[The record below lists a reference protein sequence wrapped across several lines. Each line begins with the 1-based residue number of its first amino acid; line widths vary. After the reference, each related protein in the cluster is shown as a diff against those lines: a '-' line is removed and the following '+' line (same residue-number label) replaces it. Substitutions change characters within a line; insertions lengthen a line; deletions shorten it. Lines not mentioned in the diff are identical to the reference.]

1 MKLLATCGQSILV
14 VATLLASAAAQA
26 ATCQPAVRVMSYN
39 IRLDI
44 ASDGDNRWEMRRDFF
59 VGQLRLMKPDILGL
73 QEVVPGQR
81 DDLVKALP
89 SYTFL
94 GVGRDDGANKGEYS
108 SLGVDKAK
116 YRVASTGTF
125 WLSPTPAVPS
135 KGWDAAFPRV
145 ATWAHLIRR
154 SDGKRI
160 LALNT
165 HMDHVGE
172 VARLQGARQIA
183 AFLEKARRPGE
194 ALVMTG
200 DLNTEPGTPPIEALT
215 AGALKDSATVS
226 LRPAIGPKG
235 SFNAFAAL
243 PTKSPLIDY
252 ILVSPDWTVT
262 DHAVLGWHGENGR
275 VASDH
280 FPVVVDMVDKRQCAR

>member
-1 MKLLATCGQSILV
+1 MKLLATCGQSIFF
-14 VATLLASAAAQA
+14 ATAMIPAVSAEA
-26 ATCQPAVRVMSYN
+26 ATCQPPVRVMSYN

-44 ASDGDNRWEMRRDFF
+44 ASDGENRWEKRRDFL

-81 DDLVKALP
+81 DDLIRELP
-89 SYTFL
+89 AYTFL
-94 GVGRDDGANKGEYS
+94 GVARDDGANKGEYS
-108 SLGVDKAK
+108 NLAVDKAK
-116 YRVASTGTF
+116 YRVSSSGTF
-125 WLSPTPAVPS
+125 WLSPTPSIPS

-145 ATWAHLIRR
+145 ATWAHLVRR

-165 HMDHVGE
+165 HMDHVGQ

-183 AFLEKARRPGE
+183 MFLNASRRPGE

-200 DLNTEPGTPPIEALT
+200 DLNTEPSTPPIEALT
-215 AGALKDSATVS
+215 SGGLKDSGAVS
-226 LRPAIGPKG
+226 IHPTLGPKG

-243 PTKSPLIDY
+243 PEKSPLIDFV
-252 ILVSPDWTVT
+252 LVSPDWTVT
-262 DHAVLGWHGENGR
+262 DHAVLAWHGENDR

-280 FPVVVDMVDKRQCAR
+280 FPVVADLVDRKECAS